1 MTRLFQRAT
10 LAVALVLGSAG
21 AQAITCY
28 VVFDRSENV
37 VYRDVYPPVDMSEK
51 GANAREA
58 MRRRG
63 EFLMFGDFER
73 CPTVEFV
80 TGAAGA
86 VSLDLQAAMSTT
98 PLPTAATPA
107 GAPANRPAPAPP
119 AAPKR

>member
-1 MTRLFQRAT
+1 LLQRAT
-10 LAVALVLGSAG
+10 LAAALVLGSTG

-37 VYRDVYPPVDMSEK
+37 IYRDVYPPVDMSEK
-51 GANAREA
+51 GATAREA

-86 VSLDLQAAMSTT
+86 VNLDLQAAMSTT

-107 GAPANRPAPAPP
+107 GAPASRPAPAPP